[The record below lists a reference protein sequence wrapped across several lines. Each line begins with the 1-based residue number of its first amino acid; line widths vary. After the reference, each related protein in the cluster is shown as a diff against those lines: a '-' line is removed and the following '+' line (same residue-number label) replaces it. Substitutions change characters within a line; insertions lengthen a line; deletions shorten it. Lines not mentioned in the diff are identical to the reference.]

1 MVNMWIADL
10 LAYRGEKN
18 FIRAYQGNTL
28 VWERPLKNNVIYYTV
43 YAGGSITPYQNNF
56 GDAVIVS
63 NIYEDGLGTITF
75 DRPVTIIS
83 ERAFLSD
90 HRMDSVIIPS
100 SVTTISGMAFY
111 DCTVLKKVTI
121 PSSVTRI
128 EGSAFGGCVSLESVV
143 IPSSVVYIGGFA
155 FGGCSS
161 LVEVIVNPQTP
172 PELYYNSAAGEYTS
186 FKDNAPGRLFKVT
199 STKVNTY
206 KNATGWS
213 NYASDIVS
221 Q

>member
-1 MVNMWIADL
+1 MWIADL
-10 LAYRGEKN
+10 LAYRGERN

-43 YAGGSITPYQNNF
+43 YTGGSISVYNPDHF

-63 NIYEDGLGTITF
+63 NTYEDGLGIITF
-75 DRPVTIIS
+75 DRPVTIIGES
-83 ERAFLSD
+83 AFLSD

-111 DCTVLKKVTI
+111 DCTALKEVSI

-128 EGSAFGGCVSLESVV
+128 EGSAFGGCSSLESVV
-143 IPSSVVYIGGFA
+143 IPSSVVHIGGFA
-155 FGGCSS
+155 FGACSS
-161 LVEVIVNPQTP
+161 LVEVIVMPQTP
-172 PELYYNSAAGEYTS
+172 PELYYNSAVGEYTS
-186 FKDNAPGRLFKVT
+186 FKDNAPGRLFKVP
-199 STKVNTY
+199 STKVNIY
-206 KNATGWS
+206 KAATGWS
-213 NYASDIVS
+213 TYSSSIVS